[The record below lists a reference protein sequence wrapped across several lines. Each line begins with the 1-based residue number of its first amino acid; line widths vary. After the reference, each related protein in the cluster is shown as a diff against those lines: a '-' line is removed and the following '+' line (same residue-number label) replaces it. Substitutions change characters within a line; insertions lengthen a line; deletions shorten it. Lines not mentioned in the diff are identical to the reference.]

1 MSEYPL
7 DDDYQMISIR
17 ANCLINDPDDVV
29 WIDVVSWGIMKH
41 LTSLML
47 FLLPLT
53 ITYAIVS
60 SIGTEGNHYSAPE

>member
-1 MSEYPL
+1 
-7 DDDYQMISIR
+7 MI
-17 ANCLINDPDDVV
+17 
-29 WIDVVSWGIMKH
+29 KH

-60 SIGTEGNHYSAPE
+60 SIGTEGNHYGAPSSIGVSHSGLSQPNAN